1 MRSVILLTCLTVWGG
16 PLPLKKLPTDPQTLV
31 TWLTSAD
38 PARRAAAFTLFRI
51 PPNYERPKNVEL
63 HFLQLDED
71 PEYEATISLR
81 NTGAAL
87 LMDKR
92 GPIWFGAV
100 VEVGETGLGGDLRLS
115 SRRLTNDKY
124 EDLLVFTEG
133 RSETGT
139 TVSLQ
144 VLTLRPAGFHI
155 AHHAV
160 LYDIEWDGFTGAETE
175 QLGQVEMKG
184 HLGALVLLDRF
195 GKHKCEAFAWNPAI
209 VKFVPN
215 ADATRALCKP

>member
-1 MRSVILLTCLTVWGG
+1 M
-16 PLPLKKLPTDPQTLV
+16 PLKKLPTDPQTV
-31 TWLTSAD
+31 VNWLTSAD

-51 PPNYERPKNVEL
+51 PPDYERPKNVEL

-71 PEYEATISLR
+71 PEYEAAVSLR

-92 GPIWFGAV
+92 GAAWFGTV
-100 VEVGETGLGGDLRLS
+100 IEVGETGLGGDLRLS
-115 SRRLTNDKY
+115 SRRLTSDKY
-124 EDLLVFTEG
+124 EALLVFTEG

-139 TVSLQ
+139 TISLEII
-144 VLTLRPAGFHI
+144 TLGQNGFHI
-155 AHHAV
+155 AHRAV
-160 LYDIEWDGFTGAETE
+160 LYDIEWDGFTGTETE
-175 QLGQVEMKG
+175 QLGHIETARHFKE
-184 HLGALVLLDRF
+184 LVLLDRF
-195 GKHKCEAFAWNPAI
+195 GRKKCEAFTWNPAI